1 MIDSEP
7 LRELRALRTGVF
19 SGRIDID
26 EAYDIFERMTYMLID
41 VARSDVRALKHMVN
55 EIEIVRFCELP
66 EDRPAAVCE
75 ILVKAEPIF
84 ERYSR
89 FSR

>member
-7 LRELRALRTGVF
+7 LQELQALRAGIF
-19 SGRIDID
+19 SGRIGID
-26 EAYDIFERMTYMLID
+26 EAYDTFERMTYMLID
-41 VARSDVRALKHMVN
+41 VARSDARTLKHMVN

-66 EDRPAAVCE
+66 EDRPAAVRE

-84 ERYSR
+84 ERYSG
-89 FSR
+89 FSG